1 MFLANS
7 LKEKLKRDFMEGDD
21 DDDGGPHFRYDPPP
35 KDPKI
40 LLSIKETMKSSPDIQ
55 SQYLWNIPSQ
65 QLHSFDKKE
74 WEKTFTLSKL
84 HLRWKQKGIID
95 FENKYKKFPDNC
107 SYPGVAESKEFIKEL
122 KDPDILELKQKK
134 WNISTNTKE
143 KSKADLKKTVFEVK
157 NGLKD
162 FKIVPLK
169 QPKIPEGVDSRNKL
183 EIDGNIWNISNYYD
197 RQEIKDK
204 DKEEALLAKENT
216 IKYWKNNEDNRYNE
230 KPLPIS
236 KERKKIEVVRYF
248 KKYRT
253 PYQKTVDYQVTMDKV
268 KEITI
273 FDKEKVEKT
282 VKKNNPGM
290 EKYPEKINALVFK
303 ELYGTYKDKYNELIG
318 NLSKEELKKRQMEK
332 NRFKWKDIDLVNKIT
347 AINKMTN
354 TGIFDDIKKIN
365 DNKKNKNQTDIKLSN
380 SQSTKNTLHRSQSLS
395 HTTNSILLPLVIKGN
410 DICKEEEKIEEKLEE
425 EFKKEKKRQLL
436 LDAKRFVKK
445 RVIDKFESRYPLT
458 KEEYNKTKKINEK
471 DFNNSNNENYLT
483 YMKRDNSRNK
493 ILSSNE
499 LNNENI
505 HILNEISKSSE
516 CNPHFLEAYNKIVG
530 KEFERMNEVNKKNQ
544 DKLTYKYTHPGVYRA
559 FTFVENTTKIK
570 TDITGQETTEIIPK
584 KVTESFWS
592 CCMNS
597 DPNSKGCQKTVFKN
611 FKWNYN

>member
-7 LKEKLKRDFMEGDD
+7 LKEKLKRDFMEGD

-169 QPKIPEGVDSRNKL
+169 QPKIPEGVDSRNKM

-273 FDKEKVEKT
+273 FDKEKVEKI

-318 NLSKEELKKRQMEK
+318 NLSKEELKKRQMGK

-354 TGIFDDIKKIN
+354 TGIFDDIKIIN

-471 DFNNSNNENYLT
+471 DFNKSNNENYLT

-544 DKLTYKYTHPGVYRA
+544 DKLTYKNTHPGVYRT

>member
-7 LKEKLKRDFMEGDD
+7 LKEKLKRDFMEGD

-55 SQYLWNIPSQ
+55 SQYLWNIPNQ

-122 KDPDILELKQKK
+122 KDPDNLELKQKK

-169 QPKIPEGVDSRNKL
+169 QPKIPEGVDSRNKM

-253 PYQKTVDYQVTMDKV
+253 PYQKTVDYQVTMNKV

-354 TGIFDDIKKIN
+354 TGIFDDIKIIN

-516 CNPHFLEAYNKIVG
+516 CNPHFLEAYNKIAG

-544 DKLTYKYTHPGVYRA
+544 DKLTYKYTHPGVYRT
-559 FTFVENTTKIK
+559 FTFVENTTKIN

>member
-21 DDDGGPHFRYDPPP
+21 DDGSPHFRYDPPP

-40 LLSIKETMKSSPDIQ
+40 LLSIKETMKSSPDIH

-169 QPKIPEGVDSRNKL
+169 QPKISEGVDSRNKM

-354 TGIFDDIKKIN
+354 TGIFDDIKIIN

-458 KEEYNKTKKINEK
+458 KEEYIRTKKINEK

-530 KEFERMNEVNKKNQ
+530 KEFERMNEVNKKNE

-559 FTFVENTTKIK
+559 FTFVENTTKIN

>member
-7 LKEKLKRDFMEGDD
+7 LKEKLKRDFMEGD

-169 QPKIPEGVDSRNKL
+169 QPKIPEGVDSRNKM

-354 TGIFDDIKKIN
+354 TGIFDDIKIIN

-516 CNPHFLEAYNKIVG
+516 CNPHFLEAYNKIAG

-544 DKLTYKYTHPGVYRA
+544 DKLTYKYTHPGVYRT
-559 FTFVENTTKIK
+559 FTFVENTTKINN
-570 TDITGQETTEIIPK
+570 DITGQETTEIIPK

>member
-169 QPKIPEGVDSRNKL
+169 QPKIPEGVDSRNKM

-471 DFNNSNNENYLT
+471 DFNKSNNENYLT

-530 KEFERMNEVNKKNQ
+530 KEFERMNEVNKKNE

-559 FTFVENTTKIK
+559 FTFVENTTKIN

>member
-354 TGIFDDIKKIN
+354 TGIFDDIKIIN

-471 DFNNSNNENYLT
+471 DFNKSNNENYLT

-516 CNPHFLEAYNKIVG
+516 CNPHFLEAYNKIAG

-544 DKLTYKYTHPGVYRA
+544 DKLTYKYTHPGVYRT
-559 FTFVENTTKIK
+559 FTFVENTTKIN

>member
-21 DDDGGPHFRYDPPP
+21 DDGSPHFRYDPPP

-332 NRFKWKDIDLVNKIT
+332 NRFRWKDIDLVNKIT

-354 TGIFDDIKKIN
+354 TGIFDDIKIIN

-458 KEEYNKTKKINEK
+458 KEEYN
-471 DFNNSNNENYLT
+471 S
-483 YMKRDNSRNK
+483 
-493 ILSSNE
+493 
-499 LNNENI
+499 
-505 HILNEISKSSE
+505 
-516 CNPHFLEAYNKIVG
+516 
-530 KEFERMNEVNKKNQ
+530 
-544 DKLTYKYTHPGVYRA
+544 
-559 FTFVENTTKIK
+559 
-570 TDITGQETTEIIPK
+570 
-584 KVTESFWS
+584 
-592 CCMNS
+592 
-597 DPNSKGCQKTVFKN
+597 
-611 FKWNYN
+611 

>member
-7 LKEKLKRDFMEGDD
+7 LKEKLKRDFMEGD

-169 QPKIPEGVDSRNKL
+169 QPKIPEGVDSRNKM

-354 TGIFDDIKKIN
+354 TGIFDDIKIIN

-493 ILSSNE
+493 IISSNE

-516 CNPHFLEAYNKIVG
+516 CNPHFLEAYNKIAG

-544 DKLTYKYTHPGVYRA
+544 DKLTYKYTHPGVYRT
-559 FTFVENTTKIK
+559 FTFVENITKIN

>member
-7 LKEKLKRDFMEGDD
+7 LKEKLKRDFMEGD

-169 QPKIPEGVDSRNKL
+169 QPKIPEGVDSRNKM

-471 DFNNSNNENYLT
+471 DFNKSNNENYLT

-530 KEFERMNEVNKKNQ
+530 KEFERMNEVNKKNE

-559 FTFVENTTKIK
+559 FTFVENTTKIN

>member
-169 QPKIPEGVDSRNKL
+169 QPKIPEGVDSRNKM

-216 IKYWKNNEDNRYNE
+216 IKY
-230 KPLPIS
+230 
-236 KERKKIEVVRYF
+236 
-248 KKYRT
+248 
-253 PYQKTVDYQVTMDKV
+253 
-268 KEITI
+268 
-273 FDKEKVEKT
+273 
-282 VKKNNPGM
+282 
-290 EKYPEKINALVFK
+290 
-303 ELYGTYKDKYNELIG
+303 
-318 NLSKEELKKRQMEK
+318 
-332 NRFKWKDIDLVNKIT
+332 
-347 AINKMTN
+347 
-354 TGIFDDIKKIN
+354 
-365 DNKKNKNQTDIKLSN
+365 
-380 SQSTKNTLHRSQSLS
+380 
-395 HTTNSILLPLVIKGN
+395 
-410 DICKEEEKIEEKLEE
+410 
-425 EFKKEKKRQLL
+425 
-436 LDAKRFVKK
+436 
-445 RVIDKFESRYPLT
+445 
-458 KEEYNKTKKINEK
+458 
-471 DFNNSNNENYLT
+471 
-483 YMKRDNSRNK
+483 
-493 ILSSNE
+493 
-499 LNNENI
+499 
-505 HILNEISKSSE
+505 
-516 CNPHFLEAYNKIVG
+516 
-530 KEFERMNEVNKKNQ
+530 
-544 DKLTYKYTHPGVYRA
+544 
-559 FTFVENTTKIK
+559 
-570 TDITGQETTEIIPK
+570 
-584 KVTESFWS
+584 
-592 CCMNS
+592 
-597 DPNSKGCQKTVFKN
+597 
-611 FKWNYN
+611 

>member
-21 DDDGGPHFRYDPPP
+21 DAGGPHFRYDPPP

-84 HLRWKQKGIID
+84 HLRWKEKGIID

-107 SYPGVAESKEFIKEL
+107 SYPGVPESKAFIKEL
-122 KDPDILELKQKK
+122 KDPDNLELKQKK

-169 QPKIPEGVDSRNKL
+169 QPKIPEGVDTRNKM
-183 EIDGNIWNISNYYD
+183 EIDGNIWNISNHYD

-236 KERKKIEVVRYF
+236 NERKKIEVVRYF

-253 PYQKTVDYQVTMDKV
+253 PYQKAVDFQDTMDKV

-273 FDKEKVEKT
+273 FDKENVEKT

-354 TGIFDDIKKIN
+354 TGIFDDIKIIN

-425 EFKKEKKRQLL
+425 EYKKEKKRQLL
-436 LDAKRFVKK
+436 LDAKRFVKR

-458 KEEYNKTKKINEK
+458 KEEYNITKKISEQ
-471 DFNNSNNENYLT
+471 DFNNSNNENNLT
-483 YMKRDNSRNK
+483 YMNRDNSRNK

-516 CNPHFLEAYNKIVG
+516 CNPHFLEAYNKIAG
-530 KEFERMNEVNKKNQ
+530 KEFERMNEMNKKNQ
-544 DKLTYKYTHPGVYRA
+544 DSLTYKYTHPGVYRT

-597 DPNSKGCQKTVFKN
+597 DPNSKGCQKTAFKN